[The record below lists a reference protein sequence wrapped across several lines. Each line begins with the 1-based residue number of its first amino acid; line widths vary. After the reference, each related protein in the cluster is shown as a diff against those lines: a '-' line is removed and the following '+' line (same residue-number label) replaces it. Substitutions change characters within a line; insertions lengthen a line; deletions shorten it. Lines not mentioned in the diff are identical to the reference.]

1 MAVKFGPGG
10 NSLSFGKRKFPDELP
25 SYLASMGLDCYEIEC
40 GRGVRIAAATYE
52 KLPALASGN
61 NITVTLHAPYFI
73 SLSSVEA
80 EKRDNSVN
88 YIAESLRA
96 ADKLGAEVYL
106 PPLHLCG
113 DNGAMI
119 GAQGYYEYLAGKR
132 AGQDLNAYATMSL
145 ENG

>member
-1 MAVKFGPGG
+1 MLVEPFHMESAWTFKLKRKAE
-10 NSLSFGKRKFPDELP
+10 SLFSTGITRSLEPRRKSNGCKIRAGRQFAELRQEKFPDELP

-80 EKRDNSVN
+80 ENVTT
-88 YIAESLRA
+88 A
-96 ADKLGAEVYL
+96 
-106 PPLHLCG
+106 
-113 DNGAMI
+113 
-119 GAQGYYEYLAGKR
+119 
-132 AGQDLNAYATMSL
+132 
-145 ENG
+145 

>member
-96 ADKLGAEVYL
+96 ADKLGAKNNIFVRKHAYT
-106 PPLHLCG
+106 P
-113 DNGAMI
+113 A
-119 GAQGYYEYLAGKR
+119 R
-132 AGQDLNAYATMSL
+132 ALRLRERRHCILRSRRLQRQWL
-145 ENG
+145 